1 MPNLHASTLSYRFGS
16 FELRPAQ
23 RLLLGDGE
31 PLAVGARAYDLLLV
45 LIERRDRVVPHDEL
59 LNVVWPGLVVD
70 ENNLRQHVSSLR
82 KLLGANTVLTVPGR
96 GYRFGRLLD
105 ESNAAPRAPPTALPI
120 SAASTDLPRS
130 AAVNNLPANKPT
142 LIGREEDLAAVLA
155 LLHGTHLLTLVG
167 AGGVGK
173 TRMALEVADHVAD
186 DFQDGVCIVELA
198 PVTDASLVVGTVAG
212 TLDVHEEATRP
223 LADTLLEF
231 LRRRRMLLILD
242 NCEHL
247 IEACAAF
254 AEQVLRCSAGTRTLA
269 TSREALGVA
278 GEVAW
283 RLPSLRMAPP
293 GTLLSI
299 DALLD
304 YPASRLFV
312 ERAQAVAP
320 TFRLTPEN
328 AAAVTQICHQL
339 DGIPLALELAAA
351 RVGAMRVEQVAE
363 RLHDRFTLLTR
374 SRRTALLRHQTLR
387 SLIDWSHELLSE
399 PERVLWRRL
408 SQFAGGWT
416 LAAAEAVCGAPPVL
430 RDDVL
435 ELLTHLVAKS
445 LVVLDTQSDEPR
457 YRLLETIREYGR
469 EKLLAADELQSTRGR
484 HLHHFV
490 NLAEAIRPMLTRLDQ
505 LRGHAQAETELDNM
519 RLALHW
525 SLNSGQPEL
534 GLRLFSSL
542 TRFWYKNMHWKELV
556 GWQERL
562 AEACQ
567 RTGSP
572 PSLHVARSFYG
583 AAMLATNYDPQLGR
597 RLCGQCAELSR
608 ALDFDEGLAWSLMWI
623 GYIDTRQRNVATA
636 EMFRASLV
644 HGRRIVDPW
653 RQAFLLAQALICY
666 AGYEA
671 LMGRDESAEA
681 MVAECEAEM
690 AKIGGDKLYIGHGR
704 ALLGT
709 IAIRRGLLERAGE
722 LLAESLA
729 LYRSVESKFDIAG
742 SLAQQ
747 GFLAL
752 RQDDPTRALALFRES
767 LPLHRNY
774 PTSPGATRGLAQL
787 LIAYAACKEW
797 RTAARLAG
805 VLDVAGATHADACAA
820 PVELSGSVRQAYE
833 VALAS
838 TRFALDRR
846 VFAQQVE
853 AGRGMR
859 REEAIEYA
867 MVGDRPGPGEPRS

>member
-1 MPNLHASTLSYRFGS
+1 MAKMNDSISPYRFDS
-16 FELRPAQ
+16 FEVRPAQ
-23 RLLLGDGE
+23 RLLLGDGA

-59 LNVVWPGLVVD
+59 LNAVWPGLVVD

-82 KLLGANTVLTVPGR
+82 KLLGADAVLTVPGR
-96 GYRFGRLLD
+96 GYRFGRGLD
-105 ESNAAPRAPPTALPI
+105 ERIVAPASPTPA
-120 SAASTDLPRS
+120 STASTDLAPA
-130 AAVNNLPANKPT
+130 AAVYNLPANKPT
-142 LIGREEDLAAVLA
+142 LIGREADLAAVLA
-155 LLHGTHLLTLVG
+155 LLRGTHLLTLVG

-173 TRMALEVADHVAD
+173 TRMALEVADHVAAE
-186 DFQDGVCIVELA
+186 FPDGVCIVELA
-198 PVTDASLVVGTVAG
+198 PVTDPCLVVSTVAS

-223 LADTLLEF
+223 LLDTLLEF
-231 LRRRRMLLILD
+231 LRRRRLLLILD

-247 IEACAAF
+247 IGACAAF
-254 AEQVLRCSAGTRTLA
+254 AEQVLRSSACTRTLG

-293 GTLLSI
+293 GVLLSV

-312 ERAQAVAP
+312 ERAQSAAP

-328 AAAVTQICHQL
+328 AAAVAQICHQL

-351 RVGAMRVEQVAE
+351 RVGAMRVDQVAE

-374 SRRTALLRHQTLR
+374 SRRTVLQRHQTLR

-399 PERVLWRRL
+399 SERVLWRRL

-416 LAAAEAVCGAPPVL
+416 LAAAEAVCSAPPVL
-430 RDDVL
+430 RDEVL
-435 ELLTHLVAKS
+435 ELLTHLVEKS
-445 LVVLDTQSDEPR
+445 LVMLDTQSDEPR
-457 YRLLETIREYGR
+457 YRLLETIREYGL

-490 NLAEAIRPMLTRLDQ
+490 DLAETIRPMLTRQDQ
-505 LRGHAQAETELDNM
+505 LRGHAQAETELDNL

-525 SLNSGQPEL
+525 SLSSGQPEL

-542 TRFWYKNMHWKELV
+542 TRFWYKNMYWKEMV

-562 AEACQ
+562 TDASQ
-567 RTGSP
+567 RSGAP
-572 PSLHVARSFYG
+572 PSVQVARSLYG
-583 AAMLATNYDPQLGR
+583 AAMLATNYAPTDGR
-597 RLCGQCAELSR
+597 RLCERCVELSR
-608 ALDFDEGLAWSLMWI
+608 ALGFDEGLAWSLMWM
-623 GYIDTRQRNVATA
+623 GYIDTRQHNPATA

-644 HGRRIVDPW
+644 HGRLIADPW
-653 RQAFLLAQALICY
+653 RQAFLMAQALICY

-671 LMGRDESAEA
+671 QMGRDESAEA

-709 IAIRRGLLERAGE
+709 IAIRRGHFERAGQ
-722 LLAESLA
+722 LLVESLA
-729 LYRSVESKFDIAG
+729 LYRAVESKFDIAG

-752 RQDDPTRALALFRES
+752 RQDDPVRALALFRQS
-767 LPLHRNY
+767 LPLYRNY
-774 PTSPGATRGLAQL
+774 PMSPGATRGLAQL

-805 VLDVAGATHADACAA
+805 VLDGKSAAGAVACAA
-820 PVELSGSVRQAYE
+820 PAELSGSVRQAYE

-838 TRFALDRR
+838 TRSALDPLA
-846 VFAQQVE
+846 FAQHVE
-853 AGRGMR
+853 AGRSLG

-867 MVGDRPGPGEPRS
+867 MTGDTSGTGELRL

>member
-1 MPNLHASTLSYRFGS
+1 M
-16 FELRPAQ
+16 
-23 RLLLGDGE
+23 
-31 PLAVGARAYDLLLV
+31 
-45 LIERRDRVVPHDEL
+45 
-59 LNVVWPGLVVD
+59 
-70 ENNLRQHVSSLR
+70 
-82 KLLGANTVLTVPGR
+82 
-96 GYRFGRLLD
+96 
-105 ESNAAPRAPPTALPI
+105 
-120 SAASTDLPRS
+120 
-130 AAVNNLPANKPT
+130 
-142 LIGREEDLAAVLA
+142 
-155 LLHGTHLLTLVG
+155 
-167 AGGVGK
+167 GK
-173 TRMALEVADHVAD
+173 TRMALEVADHVATE
-186 DFQDGVCIVELA
+186 FPDGVCIVELA
-198 PVTDASLVVGTVAG
+198 PVTDPSLVVGTVAS

-223 LADTLLEF
+223 LLDTLLEF

-254 AEQVLRCSAGTRTLA
+254 AEQVLRCSAGTRTLS

-283 RLPSLRMAPP
+283 RLPSLRTAPP
-293 GTLLSI
+293 NMVLSV

-320 TFRLTPEN
+320 TFRLTLEN
-328 AAAVTQICHQL
+328 AAAVAQICHQL

-351 RVGAMRVEQVAE
+351 RVCAMRVEQVAE

-416 LAAAEAVCGAPPVL
+416 LAAAEAVCNAPPVSS
-430 RDDVL
+430 DDVL
-435 ELLTHLVAKS
+435 ELLTHLVEKS

-457 YRLLETIREYGR
+457 YRLLETIREYGL
-469 EKLLAADELQSTRGR
+469 EKLLAADELISTRGR
-484 HLHHFV
+484 HLLYFV
-490 NLAEAIRPMLTRLDQ
+490 ELAETIRPMLTRPDQ
-505 LRGHAQAETELDNM
+505 LRGHSRAETELDNI
-519 RLALHW
+519 RLALQW
-525 SLNSGQPEL
+525 SLSSGQPEL

-542 TRFWYKNMHWKELV
+542 TRFWYKNMHWKEMV

-562 AEACQ
+562 SEASQCS
-567 RTGSP
+567 GAP

-583 AAMLATNYDPQLGR
+583 AAMLATNYDPPYGR
-597 RLCGQCAELSR
+597 RLCEQCVELSR
-608 ALDFDEGLAWSLMWI
+608 ALDFDEGLAWSLMWM
-623 GYIDTRQRNVATA
+623 GYIDTRQRKASTA

-671 LMGRDESAEA
+671 LVGRDESAEA

-690 AKIGGDKLYIGHGR
+690 AKIGGDKLSIGHGR

-709 IAIRRGLLERAGE
+709 IAIRRGHFERASQ

-752 RQDDPTRALALFRES
+752 RQDDPARALKLFRES

-774 PTSPGATRGLAQL
+774 PMSPGATRGLAQL
-787 LIAYAACKEW
+787 AIAYAACKEW

-805 VLDVAGATHADACAA
+805 VLDGPSATDADACAA

-838 TRFALDRR
+838 TRSALDRR
-846 VFAQQVE
+846 AFAQQVE
-853 AGRGMR
+853 AGRGMG
-859 REEAIEYA
+859 REDAIEYA
-867 MVGDRPGPGEPRS
+867 MTGDRSGPDELQS

>member
-1 MPNLHASTLSYRFGS
+1 MANMNAPTPSYRFDS

-23 RLLLGDGE
+23 RLLLGDGA

-45 LIERRDRVVPHDEL
+45 LIEHRDRVVSHEEL
-59 LNVVWPGLVVD
+59 LNVVWPRLVVD

-82 KLLGANTVLTVPGR
+82 KLLGAHAVLTVPGR
-96 GYRFGRLLD
+96 GYRFGRMLD
-105 ESNAAPRAPPTALPI
+105 ESITALPAKTPT
-120 SAASTDLPRS
+120 SAAPADLPRS
-130 AAVNNLPANKPT
+130 VAVNNLPANKPT

-155 LLHGTHLLTLVG
+155 LLRRTHLLTLVG

-173 TRMALEVADHVAD
+173 TRMALEVADIVTP

-198 PVTDASLVVGTVAG
+198 PVTDASLVIGTVAG
-212 TLDVHEEATRP
+212 ALDVHEEATRS
-223 LADTLLEF
+223 LLDTLLEF

-254 AEQVLRCSAGTRTLA
+254 AEQVLRCSAGTRTPA
-269 TSREALGVA
+269 TSREALDVA

-283 RLPSLRMAPP
+283 RLPSLRSAPP
-293 GTLLSI
+293 DTLLSV

-304 YPASRLFV
+304 FPASRLFV
-312 ERAQAVAP
+312 ERAQAAAP

-328 AAAVTQICHQL
+328 TVAVAQICHRL

-363 RLHDRFTLLTR
+363 RLHDRFALLTR
-374 SRRTALLRHQTLR
+374 SRRTALQRHQTLR
-387 SLIDWSHELLSE
+387 SLIDWSHELLNE

-416 LAAAEAVCGAPPVL
+416 LAAAKAVCSAPPLL
-430 RDDVL
+430 REDVP
-435 ELLTHLVAKS
+435 ELMARLVEKS
-445 LVVLDTQSDEPR
+445 LVVLDTQSEEPR
-457 YRLLETIREYGR
+457 YRLLETIREYGL
-469 EKLLAADELQSTRGR
+469 EKLMAADELQSTRER
-484 HLHHFV
+484 HLRHFV
-490 NLAEAIRPMLTRLDQ
+490 DQAETIRPTLTRQDQ
-505 LRGHAQAETELDNM
+505 LRGHAQAELELDNM

-534 GLRLFSSL
+534 GLCLFSSL
-542 TRFWYKNMHWKELV
+542 TRFWYKNMHWKEMV

-562 AEACQ
+562 AEAL
-567 RTGSP
+567 RLSGAPLSV
-572 PSLHVARSFYG
+572 HEARSFYG
-583 AAMLATNYDPQLGR
+583 AAMLATNYDPPHGR
-597 RLCGQCAELSR
+597 RLCERCVELSG
-608 ALDFDEGLAWSLMWI
+608 ALEFEEGLAWSLMWM
-623 GYIDTRQRNVATA
+623 GYIDTRQRDVATA
-636 EMFRASLV
+636 EMFRASLA
-644 HGRRIVDPW
+644 HGRSIADPW

-690 AKIGGDKLYIGHGR
+690 AKIGGDRLYIGHGR

-709 IAIRRGLLERAGE
+709 IAIRRGHFERAGQ
-722 LLAESLA
+722 LLAESLT

-752 RQDDPTRALALFRES
+752 RQDDPVRALALFRES

-797 RTAARLAG
+797 RIAARLAG
-805 VLDVAGATHADACAA
+805 VLDGTKGTHADACAA
-820 PVELSGSVRQAYE
+820 PAELSGSVRQAYE
-833 VALAS
+833 VALAA
-838 TRFALDRR
+838 TRFAIDRR
-846 VFAQQVE
+846 VFAQEVDT
-853 AGRGMR
+853 GRSMQ
-859 REEAIEYA
+859 REVAIEYA
-867 MVGDRPGPGEPRS
+867 MVGKASSPDE